1 MKLVMLIAAVL
12 IGAAPSIANA
22 QTDNVNA
29 AGTIGPTVTA
39 KPDVKHG
46 TGMLTRAGMV
56 FAAG

>member
-1 MKLVMLIAAVL
+1 MKLVMLITAVL

-29 AGTIGPTVTA
+29 TGTVGPTVTA
-39 KPDVKHG
+39 NRMRR
-46 TGMLTRAGMV
+46 TARGMLTRAGMV